1 MFDDPNL
8 YDFEAALEH
17 LSGYI
22 WKESSGEHNQEFNR
36 ENWRR
41 NSAHS
46 HALNAI
52 RAIERFSND
61 PSNFE
66 ALAYGV
72 VRALMAL
79 QIVKTPPP
87 NNPAMLKP
95 RCRNSEVLALGG
107 RLKK

>member
-1 MFDDPNL
+1 MFDHPIL
-8 YDFEAALEH
+8 VDFEAALEY
-17 LSGYI
+17 LSDYI
-22 WKESSGEHNQEFNR
+22 WKEMKEEHNR
-36 ENWRR
+36 ENWLR

-52 RAIERFSND
+52 RAIERFSNE

-87 NNPAMLKP
+87 NHPTMLKP

-107 RLKK
+107 RLKN